1 MPTYPALIDGA
12 KGAYGVTFPDLPGI
26 VAMGQTVDEA
36 ILNAKA
42 ALNDYAI
49 ETQADGDSLAPP
61 TPPDQVADHQRPNA
75 SIHPAEF
82 FNPSTRP
89 GRTSQPKLCP
99 RYAGDSESII
109 RR

>member
-36 ILNAKA
+36 ILNAKE

-49 ETQADGDSLAPP
+49 ETQTDGDSLAPP
-61 TPPDQVADHQRPNA
+61 TPPDQIATPNGQTLV
-75 SIHPAEF
+75 SIPLNF
-82 FNPSTRP
+82 
-89 GRTSQPKLCP
+89 QPQHE
-99 RYAGDSESII
+99 AQTH
-109 RR
+109 

>member
-36 ILNAKA
+36 ILNAQE

-61 TPPDQVADHQRPNA
+61 TPPDQVPTPNGQTLV
-75 SIHPAEF
+75 SIPLSF
-82 FNPSTRP
+82 
-89 GRTSQPKLCP
+89 QPQHE
-99 RYAGDSESII
+99 AQTH
-109 RR
+109 